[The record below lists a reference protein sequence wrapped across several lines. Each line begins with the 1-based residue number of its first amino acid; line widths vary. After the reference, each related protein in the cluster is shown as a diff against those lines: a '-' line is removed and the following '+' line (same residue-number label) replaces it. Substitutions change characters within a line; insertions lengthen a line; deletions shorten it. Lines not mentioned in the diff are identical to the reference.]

1 MLTGTP
7 NNFHSNN
14 QFAKYQIFHFKDY
27 LKMEI
32 SLSNFLIH
40 VALGIPETSDIE
52 VALTAT
58 SFVDGD
64 GNSLVSATAAAD
76 EATAL
81 GIALG

>member
-1 MLTGTP
+1 MKKVLTFLMTLLIYKSGLSKLTKSGT
-7 NNFHSNN
+7 NLTFNS
-14 QFAKYQIFHFKDY
+14 
-27 LKMEI
+27 
-32 SLSNFLIH
+32 ST
-40 VALGIPETSDIE
+40 G
-52 VALTAT
+52 ALTAT